1 LKHAII
7 VLADFRLQ
15 RICEICE
22 ISEFVPPEN
31 LAEFLF
37 YERAKMLSV
46 I

>member
-15 RICEICE
+15 RICE